1 MGRCSRLGAKA
12 IRNPADLRFA
22 ELCKLAECYGWSL
35 RRMKG
40 SHWLFS
46 KAGATELMNFQ
57 NSSGMAKPY
66 QVRQLLKAIE
76 AVEYESEE
84 PTL

>member
-1 MGRCSRLGAKA
+1 
-12 IRNPADLRFA
+12 
-22 ELCKLAECYGWSL
+22 
-35 RRMKG
+35 MKG